1 MLASKTRFGHRSG
14 QAGAVML
21 RQNGE
26 RQLHVVLLMMNL
38 QERANNLEFAVAV
51 SLLFFQ
57 QLSFTFCLKG
67 FWGYCSYQLNV

>member
-1 MLASKTRFGHRSG
+1 M
-14 QAGAVML
+14 ML

-57 QLSFTFCLKG
+57 QLLKLHFLFKG
-67 FWGYCSYQLNV
+67 ILGIL